1 MLQEMT
7 LKQVIDQFNEIALKQ
22 PVISTVLGSGNIYD
36 LNEDRNAKF
45 GVFCLTQG
53 THSTDLSNGF
63 STYNFFLYY
72 VDRLQSNESN
82 KIEIQSTALETLK
95 NILRTFIQET
105 DSELTQADFQVFT
118 ESFAA
123 VCAGAYATISII
135 VEDNNC
141 IEKF

>member
-1 MLQEMT
+1 MT
-7 LKQVIDQFNEIALKQ
+7 LKQVIDKFNEIALKQ
-22 PVISTVLGSGNIYD
+22 PTISTIIPGGDIYE
-36 LNEDRNAKF
+36 LNKDRNVKY
-45 GVFCLTQG
+45 GVFCATQG
-53 THSTDLSNGF
+53 THTADLDNGNT
-63 STYNFFLYY
+63 TYNFFLYY
-72 VDRLQSNESN
+72 VDRLKSDESN

-95 NILRTFIQET
+95 NILHTFIQET
-105 DSELTQADFQVFT
+105 DSELSKCDFQVFT

>member
-1 MLQEMT
+1 MT
-7 LKQVIDQFNEIALKQ
+7 LKQVIDKFNEIALKQ
-22 PVISTVLGSGNIYD
+22 PTISTILPGGDIYA
-36 LNEDRNAKF
+36 LNKERDIKF

-118 ESFAA
+118 ESFAQL
-123 VCAGAYATISII
+123 CAGAYATIAVV
-135 VEDNNC
+135 VEDDNC
-141 IEKF
+141 IERF